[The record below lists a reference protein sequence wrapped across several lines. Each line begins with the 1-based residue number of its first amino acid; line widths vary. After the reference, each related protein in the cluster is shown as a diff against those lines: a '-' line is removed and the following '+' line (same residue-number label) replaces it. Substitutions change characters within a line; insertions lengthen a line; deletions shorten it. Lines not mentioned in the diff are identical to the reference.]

1 MHRYPTHSS
10 KKKVNVVPRTPPK
23 TVANAGLNDSE
34 AGPSLVEQTLAAA
47 QPFKRVASSGSGSAA
62 QVAGKPS
69 LLSACHCCH
78 YVVSLLSLLL
88 STTYYYYYY
97 YYLFIYCFFVRVVS
111 NLE

>member
-1 MHRYPTHSS
+1 MHRNPTHSS

-62 QVAGKPS
+62 QVAGEP
-69 LLSACHCCH
+69 
-78 YVVSLLSLLL
+78 SLLSLLSL
-88 STTYYYYYY
+88 RGVTPVSSVIYSFFFLLLLFI
-97 YYLFIYCFFVRVVS
+97 YLFIVFFVRVVS